1 MTRKLVTAAIALVA
15 SFALWMYVV
24 MVIGPE
30 YSDSFRNVEVKLV
43 NESALEKN
51 NLMILGDRDFDVDLV
66 VTGNRSA
73 LNKLNSSNI
82 TVELDLSTILEPNK
96 TTYRYEVYLPDSVT
110 LKGQTPARI
119 PLEIVR
125 RKVKSVDVVVVYD
138 EDKIPAGYGT
148 LPVEKEFERIDIA
161 GPEDVIDQI
170 AMAKIELNLSDDNNK
185 SDYKGEWKAA
195 LCDANG
201 QEVDSRYVTVM
212 TAEADTVSVKLP
224 IRMKKEI
231 PLKLYVT
238 EGGGITAEHITIDP
252 AVITVLG
259 TEEALQD
266 LNEWYINTPEEPLDL
281 STLKEGDK
289 LPTFSLESLSE
300 LDDVVNKSGI
310 TEVHVSVSFEKLAQR
325 EFVIKQ
331 EQIQLLNVP
340 EGTLPDI
347 SERQIKV
354 TVRGSEETVNRLRET
369 DIFVSVDFTDAKIG
383 QMKEWP
389 VKIVINGEPADAGVI
404 GGPYTVYVEIKDAVQ
419 VANLSVLAQISA

>member
-1 MTRKLVTAAIALVA
+1 MTRKLVTAAIALVI

-30 YSDSFRNVEVKLV
+30 YSDTFRNVEVKLV

-51 NLMILGDRDFDVDLV
+51 NLMIMGDKEFNVDLEI
-66 VTGNRSA
+66 TGNRSA

-110 LKGQTPARI
+110 LKGQSPARI

-125 RKVKSVDVVVVYD
+125 RKVKTVDVEVVFD

-148 LPVEKEFERIDIA
+148 LPVEQEIEKIEIA

-170 AMAKIELNLSDDNNK
+170 MQAKIELDITDDNNK
-185 SDYKGEWKAA
+185 SDYKAELKAA

-212 TAEADTVSVKLP
+212 TAEAETIAVKLP

-231 PLKLYVT
+231 PLKLHVI
-238 EGGGITAEHITIDP
+238 EGGGLTADSVTLDP
-252 AVITVLG
+252 PVITVLG
-259 TEEALQD
+259 SEEALRD
-266 LNEWYINTPEEPLDL
+266 LNEWYLNTEEDPLDL
-281 STLKEGDK
+281 TALAEGEEI
-289 LPTFSLESLSE
+289 PPFSLESLNNLE
-300 LDDVVNKSGI
+300 DIVNKSGV
-310 TEVHVSVSFEKLAQR
+310 TEVHASVSFEKLAQR

-331 EQIQLLNVP
+331 EQIQLLNIP

-354 TVRGSEETVNRLRET
+354 IVRGTEDVLNRLAVD
-369 DIFVSVDFTDAKIG
+369 DIFVSVDFSDAKIG

-389 VKIVINGEPADAGVI
+389 VKITINGNPVKAGVI
-404 GGPYTVYVEIKDAVQ
+404 GGPYTVYVEIKDAAQ
-419 VANLSVLAQISA
+419 VAQLSLLTEV

>member
-1 MTRKLVTAAIALVA
+1 MTRKLVTVAIALVI

-30 YSDSFRNVEVKLV
+30 YSDTFRNVEVKLV

-51 NLMILGDRDFDVDLV
+51 NLMILGDKEFDVDLEI
-66 VTGNRSA
+66 TGNRSA

-110 LKGQTPARI
+110 LKGQSPARI

-125 RKVKSVDVVVVYD
+125 RKVKTVDVEVVFD

-148 LPVEKEFERIDIA
+148 LPVEQELEKIEIA

-170 AMAKIELNLSDDNNK
+170 MQAKIELDITDENNK
-185 SDYKGEWKAA
+185 SDYKAELKAA

-212 TAEADTVSVKLP
+212 TAEAETIAVKLP

-231 PLKLYVT
+231 PLKLHVI
-238 EGGGITAEHITIDP
+238 EGGGLTAESVTLDP
-252 AVITVLG
+252 PVITVLG
-259 TEEALQD
+259 SEEALRD
-266 LNEWYINTPEEPLDL
+266 LNEWYLNTEEDPLDL
-281 STLKEGDK
+281 TALTDGEEI
-289 LPTFSLESLSE
+289 PPFSLEGLNNLE
-300 LDDVVNKSGI
+300 DIVNKSGV
-310 TEVHVSVSFEKLAQR
+310 TEVHASVSFETLTQR

-331 EQIQLLNVP
+331 EQIQLFNIP

-354 TVRGSEETVNRLRET
+354 IVRGETEVVNRLT
-369 DIFVSVDFTDAKIG
+369 VDDIFVSVDFSDAKIG

-389 VKIVINGEPADAGVI
+389 VKITINGDPVEAGVI
-404 GGPYTVYVEIKDAVQ
+404 GGPYTVYVEIKDAAQ
-419 VANLSVLAQISA
+419 VAQLSLLTEV

>member
-1 MTRKLVTAAIALVA
+1 MTRKLVTVAIALVI

-30 YSDSFRNVEVKLV
+30 YSDTFRNVEVKLV

-51 NLMILGDRDFDVDLV
+51 NLMILGDKEFDVDLEI
-66 VTGNRSA
+66 TGNRSA

-110 LKGQTPARI
+110 LKGQSPARI

-125 RKVKSVDVVVVYD
+125 RKVKTVDVEVVFD

-148 LPVEKEFERIDIA
+148 LPVEQELEKIEIA

-170 AMAKIELNLSDDNNK
+170 MQAKIELDITDENNK
-185 SDYKGEWKAA
+185 SDYKAELKAA

-212 TAEADTVSVKLP
+212 TAEAETIAVKLP

-231 PLKLYVT
+231 PLKLHVI
-238 EGGGITAEHITIDP
+238 EGGGLTAESITLDP
-252 AVITVLG
+252 PVITVLG
-259 TEEALQD
+259 SEEALRD
-266 LNEWYINTPEEPLDL
+266 LNEWYLNTEEDPLDL
-281 STLKEGDK
+281 TALTDGEEI
-289 LPTFSLESLSE
+289 PPFSLEGLNNLE
-300 LDDVVNKSGI
+300 DIVNKSGV
-310 TEVHVSVSFEKLAQR
+310 TEVHASVSFETLTQR

-331 EQIQLLNVP
+331 EQIQLFNIP

-354 TVRGSEETVNRLRET
+354 IVRGETEVVNRLT
-369 DIFVSVDFTDAKIG
+369 VDDIFVSVDFSDAKIG

-389 VKIVINGEPADAGVI
+389 VKITINGDPVEAGVI
-404 GGPYTVYVEIKDAVQ
+404 GGPYTVYVEIKDAAQ
-419 VANLSVLAQISA
+419 VAQLSLLTEV

>member
-1 MTRKLVTAAIALVA
+1 MTRKLVTAAIALVI

-30 YSDSFRNVEVKLV
+30 YSDTFRNVEVKLV

-51 NLMILGDRDFDVDLV
+51 NLMILGDKEFNVDLEI
-66 VTGNRSA
+66 TGNRSA

-110 LKGQTPARI
+110 LKGQSPARI

-125 RKVKSVDVVVVYD
+125 RKVKTVDVEVVFD

-148 LPVEKEFERIDIA
+148 LPVEQEIEKIEIA

-170 AMAKIELNLSDDNNK
+170 MQAKIELDISDDNNK
-185 SDYKGEWKAA
+185 SDYKAELKAA

-212 TAEADTVSVKLP
+212 TAEAETIAVKLP

-231 PLKLYVT
+231 PLKLHVI
-238 EGGGITAEHITIDP
+238 EGGGLTADSVTLDP
-252 AVITVLG
+252 PAITVLG
-259 TEEALQD
+259 SEEALRD
-266 LNEWYINTPEEPLDL
+266 LNEWYLNTEEDPLDL
-281 STLKEGDK
+281 TALAEGEEI
-289 LPTFSLESLSE
+289 PPFSLESLNNLE
-300 LDDVVNKSGI
+300 DIVNKSGV
-310 TEVHVSVSFEKLAQR
+310 TEVHASVSFEKLAQR

-331 EQIQLLNVP
+331 EQIQLLNIP

-354 TVRGSEETVNRLRET
+354 IVRGTEDVLNRLAVE
-369 DIFVSVDFTDAKIG
+369 DIFVSVDFSDAKIG

-389 VKIVINGEPADAGVI
+389 VKITINGNPVKAGVI
-404 GGPYTVYVEIKDAVQ
+404 GGPYTVYVEIKDAAQ
-419 VANLSVLAQISA
+419 VAQLSLLTEV

>member
-1 MTRKLVTAAIALVA
+1 MTKKLVTAAIALVV

-30 YSDSFRNVEVKLV
+30 YSDTFRNVEVKLV

-51 NLMILGDRDFDVDLV
+51 SLMILGDRDFTVDLEI
-66 VTGNRSA
+66 TGNRSE
-73 LNKLNSSNI
+73 LNKLSASNI

-110 LKGQTPARI
+110 MKGQSPARI

-125 RKVKSVDVVVVYD
+125 RKVKTVDVAVVYD

-148 LPVEKEFERIDIA
+148 LPVEQEFEKIEIA

-170 AMAKIELNLSDDNNK
+170 AMAKIELDITDENNK
-185 SDYKGEWKAA
+185 SDFKDEFKAA

-212 TAEADTVSVKLP
+212 TVEAETIAVKLP

-231 PLKLYVT
+231 PLKLHIV
-238 EGGGITAEHITIDP
+238 EGGGITAENVTLDP
-252 AVITVLG
+252 PVITVLG
-259 TEEALQD
+259 SEEALRD
-266 LNEWYINTPEEPLDL
+266 LNEWYLNTQDDPLDL
-281 STLKEGDK
+281 STLVEGQVI
-289 LPTFSLESLSE
+289 PPFSLESLNE
-300 LDDVVNKSGI
+300 LEDIVNKSGV
-310 TEVHVSVSFEKLAQR
+310 TEVNVSVSFEELIRR

-331 EQIQLLNVP
+331 EQIQLLNIP

-354 TVRGSEETVNRLRET
+354 TVRGAKETMNRLT
-369 DIFVSVDFTDAKIG
+369 DADIFVSVDFADGKIG

-389 VKIVINGEPADAGVI
+389 VKITINGDPADAGVI
-404 GGPYTVYVEIKDAVQ
+404 GGPYTVYVEIKDA
-419 VANLSVLAQISA
+419 AQIEAHSLFEEA

>member
-1 MTRKLVTAAIALVA
+1 MTRKLVTAAIALVI

-30 YSDSFRNVEVKLV
+30 YSDTFRNVEVKLV

-51 NLMILGDRDFDVDLV
+51 NLMILGDKEFNVDLEI
-66 VTGNRSA
+66 TGNRSA

-110 LKGQTPARI
+110 LKGQSPARI

-125 RKVKSVDVVVVYD
+125 RKVKTVDVEVVFD

-148 LPVEKEFERIDIA
+148 LPVEQEIEKIEIA

-170 AMAKIELNLSDDNNK
+170 MQAKIELDITDDNNK
-185 SDYKGEWKAA
+185 SDYKAELKAA

-212 TAEADTVSVKLP
+212 TAEAETIAVKLP

-231 PLKLYVT
+231 PLKLHVI
-238 EGGGITAEHITIDP
+238 EGGGLTADSVTLDP
-252 AVITVLG
+252 PVITVLG
-259 TEEALQD
+259 SEEALRD
-266 LNEWYINTPEEPLDL
+266 LNEWYLNTEEDPLDL
-281 STLKEGDK
+281 TALAEGEEI
-289 LPTFSLESLSE
+289 PPFSLESLNNLE
-300 LDDVVNKSGI
+300 DIVNKSGV
-310 TEVHVSVSFEKLAQR
+310 TEVHASVSFEKLAQR

-331 EQIQLLNVP
+331 EQIQLLNIP

-354 TVRGSEETVNRLRET
+354 IVRGTEDVLNRLAVD
-369 DIFVSVDFTDAKIG
+369 DIFVSVDFSDAKIG

-389 VKIVINGEPADAGVI
+389 VKITINGNPVKAGVI
-404 GGPYTVYVEIKDAVQ
+404 GGPYTVYVEIKDAAQ
-419 VANLSVLAQISA
+419 VAQLSLLTEV

>member
-1 MTRKLVTAAIALVA
+1 MTRKLVTVAIALVI

-30 YSDSFRNVEVKLV
+30 YSDTFRNVEVKLV

-51 NLMILGDRDFDVDLV
+51 NLMILGDKEFDVDLEI
-66 VTGNRSA
+66 TGNRSA

-110 LKGQTPARI
+110 LKGQSPARI

-125 RKVKSVDVVVVYD
+125 RKVKTVDVEVVFD

-148 LPVEKEFERIDIA
+148 LPVELELEKIEIA

-170 AMAKIELNLSDDNNK
+170 MQAKIKLDITDENNK
-185 SDYKGEWKAA
+185 SDYKAELKAA

-212 TAEADTVSVKLP
+212 TAEAETIAVKLP

-231 PLKLYVT
+231 PLKLHVI
-238 EGGGITAEHITIDP
+238 EGGGLTAESITLDP
-252 AVITVLG
+252 PVITVLG
-259 TEEALQD
+259 SEEALRD
-266 LNEWYINTPEEPLDL
+266 LNEWYLNTEEDPLDL
-281 STLKEGDK
+281 TALTDGEEI
-289 LPTFSLESLSE
+289 PPFSLEGLNNLE
-300 LDDVVNKSGI
+300 DIVNKSGV
-310 TEVHVSVSFEKLAQR
+310 TEVHASVSFETLTQR

-331 EQIQLLNVP
+331 EQIQLFNIP

-354 TVRGSEETVNRLRET
+354 IVRGETEVVNRLT
-369 DIFVSVDFTDAKIG
+369 ADDIFVSVDFSDAKIG

-389 VKIVINGEPADAGVI
+389 VKITINGDPVEAGVI
-404 GGPYTVYVEIKDAVQ
+404 GGPYTVYVEIKDAAQ
-419 VANLSVLAQISA
+419 VAQLSLLTEV

>member
-1 MTRKLVTAAIALVA
+1 MTRKLVTAAIALAV

-30 YSDSFRNVEVKLV
+30 YSDTFRNVEVKLV

-51 NLMILGDRDFDVDLV
+51 NLMILGDREFLVDLEI
-66 VTGNRSA
+66 TGNRSE

-110 LKGQTPARI
+110 LKGQSPARI

-125 RKVKSVDVVVVYD
+125 RKVKTVDVEIVYD

-148 LPVEKEFERIDIA
+148 LPIEQEFEKIEIA

-170 AMAKIELNLSDDNNK
+170 TMAKIELEISDENNK
-185 SDYKGEWKAA
+185 SDLKAELKAA
-195 LCDANG
+195 LCDGAG

-212 TAEADTVSVKLP
+212 TAEAETITVKLP

-231 PLKLYVT
+231 PLKLHVI
-238 EGGGITAEHITIDP
+238 EGGGITAQNITLDP
-252 AVITVLG
+252 PVITVLG
-259 TEEALQD
+259 SEEALRD
-266 LNEWYINTPEEPLDL
+266 LNEWYLNSQDDPLNL
-281 STLKEGDK
+281 STLVEGEEI
-289 LPTFSLESLSE
+289 PAFSLESLNE
-300 LDDVVNKSGI
+300 LEDIVNKSGV
-310 TEVHVSVSFEKLAQR
+310 TEVHATVSFEKLTHR

-331 EQIQLLNVP
+331 EQIQLLNIP
-340 EGTLPDI
+340 NGTLPEI
-347 SERQIKV
+347 SERQLKV
-354 TVRGSEETVNRLRET
+354 TVRGSEDAVSKLADQ
-369 DIFVSVDFTDAKIG
+369 DIIVSVDFTDAKIG

-389 VKIVINGEPADAGVI
+389 VKITIKGDPADAGVI
-404 GGPYTVYVEIKDAVQ
+404 GGPYTVYVEIKDA
-419 VANLSVLAQISA
+419 SQIAEQNAAAEEAA

>member
-1 MTRKLVTAAIALVA
+1 MTRKLVTVAISLVI

-30 YSDSFRNVEVKLV
+30 YSDTFRNVEVKLV

-51 NLMILGDRDFDVDLV
+51 NLMILGDKEFDVDLEI
-66 VTGNRSA
+66 TGNRSA

-110 LKGQTPARI
+110 LKGQSPARI

-125 RKVKSVDVVVVYD
+125 RKVKTVDVEVVFD

-148 LPVEKEFERIDIA
+148 LPVEQELEKIEIA

-170 AMAKIELNLSDDNNK
+170 MQAKIELDITDENNK
-185 SDYKGEWKAA
+185 SDYKAELKAA

-212 TAEADTVSVKLP
+212 TAEAETIAVKLP

-231 PLKLYVT
+231 PLKLHVI
-238 EGGGITAEHITIDP
+238 EGGGLTAESVTLDP
-252 AVITVLG
+252 PVITVLG
-259 TEEALQD
+259 SEEALRD
-266 LNEWYINTPEEPLDL
+266 LNEWYLNTEEDPLDL
-281 STLKEGDK
+281 TALTDGEEI
-289 LPTFSLESLSE
+289 PPFSLEGLNNLE
-300 LDDVVNKSGI
+300 DIVNKSGV
-310 TEVHVSVSFEKLAQR
+310 TEVHASVSFETLTQR

-331 EQIQLLNVP
+331 EQIQLFNIP

-354 TVRGSEETVNRLRET
+354 IVRGETEVVNRLT
-369 DIFVSVDFTDAKIG
+369 VDDIFVSVDFSDAKIG

-389 VKIVINGEPADAGVI
+389 VKITINGDPVEAGVI
-404 GGPYTVYVEIKDAVQ
+404 GGPYTVYVEIKDAAQ
-419 VANLSVLAQISA
+419 VAQLSLLTEV

>member
-1 MTRKLVTAAIALVA
+1 MTRKLVTAAIALVI

-30 YSDSFRNVEVKLV
+30 YSDTFRNVEVKLV

-51 NLMILGDRDFDVDLV
+51 NLMILGDREFDVDLEI
-66 VTGNRSA
+66 TGNRSA

-110 LKGQTPARI
+110 LKGQSPARI

-125 RKVKSVDVVVVYD
+125 RKVKTVDVEVVFD

-148 LPVEKEFERIDIA
+148 LPVEQEIEKIEIA

-170 AMAKIELNLSDDNNK
+170 MQAKIELDITDENNK
-185 SDYKGEWKAA
+185 SDYKAELKAA

-212 TAEADTVSVKLP
+212 TAEAETIAVKLP

-231 PLKLYVT
+231 PLKLHVV
-238 EGGGITAEHITIDP
+238 EGGGLTADSVTLDP
-252 AVITVLG
+252 PVITVLG
-259 TEEALQD
+259 SEEALRN
-266 LNEWYINTPEEPLDL
+266 LNEWYLNTEEDPLDL
-281 STLKEGDK
+281 TALAEGAEI
-289 LPTFSLESLSE
+289 PPFSLEGLNNLE
-300 LDDVVNKSGI
+300 DIVNKSGV
-310 TEVHVSVSFEKLAQR
+310 TEVHASVSFEKLTRR

-331 EQIQLLNVP
+331 EQIQLFNIP
-340 EGTLPDI
+340 EGVLPDI

-354 TVRGSEETVNRLRET
+354 IVRGKTEVVNRLT
-369 DIFVSVDFTDAKIG
+369 VDDIFVSVDFADAKIG

-389 VKIVINGEPADAGVI
+389 VKITINGNPVEAGVI
-404 GGPYTVYVEIKDAVQ
+404 GGPYTVYVEIKDAAQ
-419 VANLSVLAQISA
+419 VAQLSLLTEV

>member
-1 MTRKLVTAAIALVA
+1 MTRKLVTVAISLVI

-30 YSDSFRNVEVKLV
+30 YSDTFRNVEVKLV

-51 NLMILGDRDFDVDLV
+51 NLMILGDKEFDVDLEI
-66 VTGNRSA
+66 TGNRSA

-110 LKGQTPARI
+110 LKGQSPARI

-125 RKVKSVDVVVVYD
+125 RKVKTVDVEVVFD

-148 LPVEKEFERIDIA
+148 LPVEQELEKIEIA

-170 AMAKIELNLSDDNNK
+170 MQAKIELDITDENNK
-185 SDYKGEWKAA
+185 SDYKAELKAA

-212 TAEADTVSVKLP
+212 TAEAETIAVKLP

-231 PLKLYVT
+231 PLKLHVI
-238 EGGGITAEHITIDP
+238 EGGGLTAESITLDP
-252 AVITVLG
+252 PVITVLG
-259 TEEALQD
+259 SEEALRD
-266 LNEWYINTPEEPLDL
+266 LNEWYLNTEEDPLDL
-281 STLKEGDK
+281 TALTDGEEI
-289 LPTFSLESLSE
+289 PPFSLEGLNNLE
-300 LDDVVNKSGI
+300 DIVNKSGV
-310 TEVHVSVSFEKLAQR
+310 TEVHASVSFETLTQR

-331 EQIQLLNVP
+331 EQIQLFNIP

-354 TVRGSEETVNRLRET
+354 IVRGETEVVNRLT
-369 DIFVSVDFTDAKIG
+369 ADDIFVSVDFSDAKIG

-389 VKIVINGEPADAGVI
+389 VKITINGDPVEAGVI
-404 GGPYTVYVEIKDAVQ
+404 GGPYTVYVEIKDAAQ
-419 VANLSVLAQISA
+419 VAQLSLLTEV

>member
-1 MTRKLVTAAIALVA
+1 MTRKLVTAAIALVI

-30 YSDSFRNVEVKLV
+30 YSDTFRNVEVKLV

-51 NLMILGDRDFDVDLV
+51 NLMILGDKEFDVDLEI
-66 VTGNRSA
+66 TGNRSA

-110 LKGQTPARI
+110 LKGQSPARI

-125 RKVKSVDVVVVYD
+125 RKVKTVDVEVVFD

-148 LPVEKEFERIDIA
+148 LPVEQEIERIEIA

-170 AMAKIELNLSDDNNK
+170 MQAKIELDISDDNNK
-185 SDYKGEWKAA
+185 SDYKAELKAA

-212 TAEADTVSVKLP
+212 TAEAETIAVKLP

-231 PLKLYVT
+231 PLKLHVI
-238 EGGGITAEHITIDP
+238 EGGGLTADSVTLDP
-252 AVITVLG
+252 PVITVLG
-259 TEEALQD
+259 SEEALRD
-266 LNEWYINTPEEPLDL
+266 LNEWYLNTEEDPLDL
-281 STLKEGDK
+281 TALAEGEEI
-289 LPTFSLESLSE
+289 PPFSLESLNNLE
-300 LDDVVNKSGI
+300 DIVNKSGV
-310 TEVHVSVSFEKLAQR
+310 TEVHASVSFEKLAQR

-331 EQIQLLNVP
+331 EQIQLLNIP

-354 TVRGSEETVNRLRET
+354 IVRGTEDVLNRLAVD
-369 DIFVSVDFTDAKIG
+369 DIFVSVDFSDAKIG

-389 VKIVINGEPADAGVI
+389 VKITINGNPVKAGVI
-404 GGPYTVYVEIKDAVQ
+404 GGPYTVYVEIKDAAQ
-419 VANLSVLAQISA
+419 VAQLSLLTEV